1 MTKPPITVFILLFGW
16 ICHWQRLV
24 ICCPQC
30 TNTSLD
36 CHWSNSV
43 TWLNPK
49 LLIGQQG
56 FVGSFLYNWSKSNFI
71 KNNNIEFN
79 CLYFSYLVDRKWW
92 QPSVL
97 FLSCFLWNNLFKC
110 SFRGEGVLPLNAM
123 LYVRTYILWQ
133 LCIHNTY
140 LTIQKYNS
148 VWKLLCQ
155 KGNVLLQMLIW
166 IIMLQ
171 RSVWEI
177 IMAQEFIKRGNCL

>member
-1 MTKPPITVFILLFGW
+1 MSFFYYINILLSGMRNPKKLNKILMTKPPITVFILLFGW

-49 LLIGQQG
+49 LLSGQQG

-79 CLYFSYLVDRKWW
+79 CLYFSYLVDRKWC
-92 QPSVL
+92 QPSML
-97 FLSCFLWNNLFKC
+97 FLSCFLWYNF
-110 SFRGEGVLPLNAM
+110 SF
-123 LYVRTYILWQ
+123 I
-133 LCIHNTY
+133 
-140 LTIQKYNS
+140 
-148 VWKLLCQ
+148 
-155 KGNVLLQMLIW
+155 
-166 IIMLQ
+166 
-171 RSVWEI
+171 
-177 IMAQEFIKRGNCL
+177 F

>member
-1 MTKPPITVFILLFGW
+1 MEYRQTPIQPMLPELELYHELLSEIRNRKQIKTKPPITVFILLFGW

-43 TWLNPK
+43 TWLDPK

-79 CLYFSYLVDRKWW
+79 CLYFSYLVDRKWC
-92 QPSVL
+92 QPSML
-97 FLSCFLWNNLFKC
+97 FLSCFLWYNF
-110 SFRGEGVLPLNAM
+110 SF
-123 LYVRTYILWQ
+123 I
-133 LCIHNTY
+133 
-140 LTIQKYNS
+140 
-148 VWKLLCQ
+148 
-155 KGNVLLQMLIW
+155 
-166 IIMLQ
+166 
-171 RSVWEI
+171 
-177 IMAQEFIKRGNCL
+177 F